1 MIYGNESDTRET
13 YCYVRIEQHR
23 ANIDNW
29 MFLGYLSDHG
39 NYLCNSPFGIKEVF
53 INKEN
58 VLQVKSGYT
67 ILIFGKR
74 VYYLY
79 NGGLVPGGIVREWS
93 KKPIKPIK
101 PSINKINEYKKIQN
115 EIDRLKTQQQMLFTK

>member
-1 MIYGNESDTRET
+1 MRYGNESDISET

-23 ANIDNW
+23 ANLDNW
-29 MFLGYLSDHG
+29 DLLAYLSD
-39 NYLCNSPFGIKEVF
+39 NRNFLCDSPFGIKEAF
-53 INKEN
+53 IDKKNR
-58 VLQVKSGYT
+58 LQAKSGYM

-93 KKPIKPIK
+93 KKPIKP
-101 PSINKINEYKKIQN
+101 SINKINEYKKIQN
-115 EIDRLKTQQQMLFTK
+115 EINELKQKQQLLLTK